1 MPSDTMK
8 VQLRMWSV
16 MTRMEIS
23 VFSFWPVGL
32 AGDVLHMVQHA
43 LDGVHL
49 EQVAHALPSR
59 RPGARGPCRCRCW
72 GGAGAHSGPCRPNRT
87 G

>member
-49 EQVAHALPSR
+49 EQVAHPLHHAGQALEAHAGVDVGRGR
-59 RPGARGPCRCRCW
+59 R
-72 GGAGAHSGPCRPNRT
+72 S
-87 G
+87 